1 MRAIVSEMQDWGSF
15 IIPPIDAVYLKCPL
29 LITDIPG
36 HKEQMEDAA
45 LYFNGYNPEELAG
58 KIEQLL
64 ADEQNVAIQ
73 IARQEKSVKN

>member
-1 MRAIVSEMQDWGSF
+1 
-15 IIPPIDAVYLKCPL
+15 
-29 LITDIPG
+29 
-36 HKEQMEDAA
+36 MEDAA